1 MGRTIEEVQP
11 GSSKESDRILDK
23 VRAVYEGQE
32 HVLGG
37 TVAE

>member
-1 MGRTIEEVQP
+1 VGRTIEEVQP

-23 VRAVYEGQE
+23 VRAVYEGKE

-37 TVAE
+37 AAA